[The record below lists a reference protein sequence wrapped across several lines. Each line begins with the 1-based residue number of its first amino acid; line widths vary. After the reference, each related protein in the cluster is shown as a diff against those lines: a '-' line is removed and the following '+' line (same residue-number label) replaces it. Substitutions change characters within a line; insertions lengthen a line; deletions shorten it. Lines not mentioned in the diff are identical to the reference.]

1 MLGKRVLLKKKEV
14 TGEWKKISHFGTCD
28 LYCLFSKFY
37 MGERRQNSEM
47 GWECGTLGKERCI

>member
-1 MLGKRVLLKKKEV
+1 VLGKTVLLKKEEA
-14 TGEWKKISHFGTCD
+14 TAEWKKISHFGTCD

-47 GWECGTLGKERCI
+47 G